1 MGLRVRKSFKIAK
14 GVRVNLSKSGVGV
27 SVGTRGLRH
36 SIHSSG
42 RRTSTIGIPGSG
54 ISYVKTSS
62 TARKNR
68 VVSNNAIQKKLEK
81 QLEIE
86 KNSKIVDEY
95 NVLLERIISV
105 HKTCDDFVDWK
116 SINAIHPPFEPPNTG
131 PHQTIAQNKYN
142 SFKPNI
148 LEKLFKNW
156 GEKRRNK
163 LRMEIHVA
171 KEKDKKEY
179 DDWKSLH
186 LLSERVING
195 DVDAYFEVV
204 NEMNPFDDLL
214 EFGSDFEFS
223 ANNSNIIEVEF
234 KVKSDSVVPN
244 YSLSLTQTG
253 KLSQKNMT
261 KTTYYDIVQDYVC
274 SCSIRVA
281 RDLMALLP
289 AEQVIIHAVDEVLNT
304 STGYKEEITIL
315 SVSYDRKGLD
325 ALNFELIDPS
335 DAMQNFK
342 FNMKHMKTT
351 GFKAV
356 ERVIED

>member
-1 MGLRVRKSFKIAK
+1 MGFRIRKSFKVAK

-42 RRTSTIGIPGSG
+42 RRTSTFGIPGSG

-62 TARKNR
+62 TTRKNS

-86 KNSKIVDEY
+86 KNKKIVEEY
-95 NVLLERIISV
+95 NLLLEKIISV

-116 SINAIHPPFEPPNTG
+116 SINAIRPPNDPTKPG

-142 SFKPNI
+142 NFKPNL
-148 LEKLFKNW
+148 LEKLFKSW

-171 KEKDKKEY
+171 EEKDKEEY
-179 DDWKSLH
+179 SEWKNLH

-204 NEMNPFDDLL
+204 NEMSPFDDLL

-223 ANNSNIIEVEF
+223 ANNSKLIEVEF
-234 KVKSDSVVPN
+234 TVKSDSVVPN

-261 KTTYYDIVQDYVC
+261 KTAYYDIVQDYVC
-274 SCSIRVA
+274 SCSIRIA

-289 AEQVIIHAVDEVLNT
+289 VKQVIVHAVDEVLNT

-315 SVSYDRKGLD
+315 SVSYDRKALD
-325 ALNFELIDPS
+325 TLNFDLIDPS

-356 ERVIED
+356 ERVTED